1 MFRLAA
7 LSTSALALTVSAAA
21 AATGVGLTD
30 DRTLVMF
37 DTETLEVT
45 GTMDVEGVDR
55 LLGID
60 LRPSN
65 NTLVGVTDD
74 MRIVTIDTATG
85 AATDL
90 STMDTPLEMM
100 DDMPVIV
107 DFNPMADRL
116 RLMTGTTNH
125 RVNVDTGE
133 VTVDGPLAWAPDD
146 ANMAAEPMIA
156 AAAYIN
162 SYGTPEATAMY
173 DIDAGLGALVQQTSP
188 NDGVLATIGML
199 NVTDAGDNMAFDIQT
214 DAEGMNMAWLITN
227 NTIHSVDLETGAAT
241 AAGEITGVEGDI
253 RDLTVLPAM

>member
-1 MFRLAA
+1 MFRITAVSA
-7 LSTSALALTVSAAA
+7 SALALSVATAA

-45 GTMDVEGVDR
+45 GTMEVEGVDR

-74 MRIVTIDTATG
+74 MRIVTIDPATG

-90 STMDTPLEMM
+90 STMDTPLEVG
-100 DDMPVIV
+100 DMPVIV

-116 RLMTGTTNH
+116 RFMTGTTNH

-133 VTVDGPLAWAPDD
+133 VTVDGSLNWTPEDE
-146 ANMAAEPMIA
+146 NSEAAPMIA

-173 DIDAGLGALVQQTSP
+173 NIDAGLGALLQQTAP
-188 NDGVLATIGML
+188 NDGTLATIGML
-199 NVTDAGDNMAFDIQT
+199 NVEDAGEAMAFDVQT
-214 DAEGMNMAWLITN
+214 DDQGVNMAWLITN
-227 NTIHSVDLETGAAT
+227 NIIHSVDLETGAAT
-241 AAGEITGVEGDI
+241 AAGEITGVEGEI
-253 RDLTVLPAM
+253 RDLTVMPAM

>member
-1 MFRLAA
+1 MFRIAA
-7 LSTSALALTVSAAA
+7 VSASALALSVAAAA
-21 AATGVGLTD
+21 AATGVVLTD

-45 GTMDVEGVDR
+45 GSMEVEGVDR

-60 LRPSN
+60 LRPAD
-65 NTLVGVTDD
+65 NTLVGVADD
-74 MRIVTIDTATG
+74 MRIVTIDPATG

-90 STMDTPLEMM
+90 SMMDTALEVG
-100 DDMPVIV
+100 DMPVIV

-116 RLMTGTTNH
+116 RLMTGSTNH

-133 VTVDGPLAWAPDD
+133 VTVDGSLNWTPEDENSEAV
-146 ANMAAEPMIA
+146 PMIA

-173 DIDAGLGALVQQTSP
+173 NIDAGLGALLQQTAP
-188 NDGVLATIGML
+188 NDGTLATIGML
-199 NVTDAGDNMAFDIQT
+199 TIEDAGEAMAFDVQT

-227 NTIHSVDLETGAAT
+227 NTLHSVDLDTGAAT
-241 AAGEITGVEGDI
+241 AAGEITGIDGEI
-253 RDLTVLPAM
+253 RDLTVMPAM

>member
-1 MFRLAA
+1 MFRIAA
-7 LSTSALALTVSAAA
+7 FSTSALALSISAAA

-90 STMDTPLEMM
+90 STMDTPLEVG
-100 DDMPVIV
+100 DMPVIV

-116 RLMTGTTNH
+116 RFMTGTTNH

-133 VTVDGPLAWAPDD
+133 VTVDGSLNWV
-146 ANMAAEPMIA
+146 AEDENSEASPMIA

-173 DIDAGLGALVQQTSP
+173 NIDSGLGALLQQTAP
-188 NDGVLATIGML
+188 NDGTLATIGML
-199 NVTDAGDNMAFDIQT
+199 NVENPGEMMAFDVQT
-214 DAEGMNMAWLITN
+214 DAEGANMAWLVTN

-241 AAGEITGVEGDI
+241 VAGEIAADGQI
-253 RDLTVLPAM
+253 RDLAVLPAM

>member
-1 MFRLAA
+1 MFRIAA
-7 LSTSALALTVSAAA
+7 FSTSALALSISAAA

-65 NTLVGVTDD
+65 NTLVGVTDA

-90 STMDTPLEMM
+90 STMDTPLEVG
-100 DDMPVIV
+100 DMPVIV

-116 RLMTGTTNH
+116 RFMTGTTNH

-133 VTVDGPLAWAPDD
+133 VTVDGSLNWV
-146 ANMAAEPMIA
+146 AEDENSEASPMIA

-173 DIDAGLGALVQQTSP
+173 NIDSGLGALLQQTAP
-188 NDGVLATIGML
+188 NDGTLATIGML
-199 NVTDAGDNMAFDIQT
+199 NLENPGEMMAFDVQT
-214 DAEGMNMAWLITN
+214 DAEGANMAWLVTN

-241 AAGEITGVEGDI
+241 AAGEIAADGQI
-253 RDLTVLPAM
+253 RDLAVLPAM

>member
-1 MFRLAA
+1 MFRIAA
-7 LSTSALALTVSAAA
+7 FSTSALALSISAAA

-90 STMDTPLEMM
+90 STMDTPLEVG
-100 DDMPVIV
+100 DMPVIV

-116 RLMTGTTNH
+116 RFMTGTTNH

-133 VTVDGPLAWAPDD
+133 VTGDGSLNWV
-146 ANMAAEPMIA
+146 AEDENSEASPMIA

-173 DIDAGLGALVQQTSP
+173 NIDSGLGALLQQTAP
-188 NDGVLATIGML
+188 NDGTLATIGML
-199 NVTDAGDNMAFDIQT
+199 NVENPGEMMAFDVQT
-214 DAEGMNMAWLITN
+214 DAEGANMAWLVTN

-241 AAGEITGVEGDI
+241 AAGEIAADGQI
-253 RDLTVLPAM
+253 RDLAVLPAM

>member
-1 MFRLAA
+1 MFRIAA
-7 LSTSALALTVSAAA
+7 FSTSALALSISAAA

-65 NTLVGVTDD
+65 NMLVGVTDD

-90 STMDTPLEMM
+90 STMDTPLEVG
-100 DDMPVIV
+100 DMPVIV

-116 RLMTGTTNH
+116 RFMTGTTNH

-133 VTVDGPLAWAPDD
+133 VTVDGSLNWV
-146 ANMAAEPMIA
+146 AEDENSEASPMIA

-173 DIDAGLGALVQQTSP
+173 NIDSGLGALLQQTAP
-188 NDGVLATIGML
+188 NDGTLATIGML
-199 NVTDAGDNMAFDIQT
+199 NLENPGEMMAFDVQT
-214 DAEGMNMAWLITN
+214 DAEGANMAWLVTN

-241 AAGEITGVEGDI
+241 AAGEIAADGQI
-253 RDLTVLPAM
+253 RDLAVLPAM

>member
-1 MFRLAA
+1 MFRIAA
-7 LSTSALALTVSAAA
+7 VSTSALALSLTAAA

-60 LRPSN
+60 LRPAD
-65 NTLVGVTDD
+65 NTLVGVADD

-90 STMDTPLEMM
+90 STMDTALEMG
-100 DDMPVIV
+100 DMPVIV

-116 RLMTGTTNH
+116 RFMTGTTNH
-125 RVNVDTGE
+125 RVNADTGE
-133 VTVDGPLAWAPDD
+133 VTVDGSLNWVPEDE
-146 ANMAAEPMIA
+146 NAEAQPMIA

-173 DIDAGLGALVQQTSP
+173 NIDAGLGALLQQTAP
-188 NDGVLATIGML
+188 NDGTLATIGDL
-199 NVTDAGDNMAFDIQT
+199 GIAAPGETMAFDIQT
-214 DAEGMNMAWLITN
+214 DAEGTNSAWLVTN

-241 AAGEITGVEGDI
+241 AAGEIAAEGQI
-253 RDLTVLPAM
+253 RDLAVLPAM